1 MDQNLTFDRLE
12 HRTIQT
18 VLMEEDHNELQLII
32 TQKLADIQLCHSSIL
47 EGDPIGLLI
56 GEQQMV
62 TRNQAGALTHE
73 RWAESPLG
81 FHYLWDLYTM
91 TKFLPNTWL
100 SSDGVNGAISG
111 LLVGGPQSLS
121 SSSGE
126 VVQYMSS
133 DWVANIYSNLEG
145 NVPVVVQ
152 QQQQQQQHPNNRILS
167 LKPETEMI
175 VFPLNIDQAHW
186 VAVLVTC
193 LEGTL
198 RISLY
203 NSLSSL
209 GNKSNIIRNLPRI
222 INAIIAANPDATR
235 WTEARWGRVQVSGV
249 RTLQQDNLDDCGIF
263 AIRNCLSLLQRQAP
277 SLTLSDST
285 LTLRERYLR
294 AYIDGVNSSA
304 EHIFVDV
311 AVGQTSQASQ
321 TSQTSQTSQ
330 NETVGAP
337 LLEGGGDP

>member
-1 MDQNLTFDRLE
+1 MDQNLTLDRLE

-18 VLMEEDHNELQLII
+18 VIMEEDHKELQSVI
-32 TQKLADIQLCHSSIL
+32 TQKLADIQLCHSFL
-47 EGDPIGLLI
+47 LRGDPIALLI
-56 GEQQMV
+56 GEQQTV
-62 TRNQAGALTHE
+62 FRNQAGTLTHE

-81 FHYLWDLYTM
+81 FHYLCDLDTM
-91 TKFLPNTWL
+91 STFLPNAWL

-111 LLVGGPQSLS
+111 LVGRPQS
-121 SSSGE
+121 SGG
-126 VVQYMSS
+126 VGVQYMSS

-145 NVPVVVQ
+145 NVPIVV
-152 QQQQQQQHPNNRILS
+152 HPDRILS

-203 NSLSSL
+203 NSLSSH
-209 GNKSNIIRNLPRI
+209 GNKSSIIRNLPRI
-222 INAIIAANPDATR
+222 IKAIITANPDATR

-263 AIRNCLSLLQRQAP
+263 AIRNCLSLLQRRAP
-277 SLTLSDST
+277 SMTLSEST
-285 LTLRERYLR
+285 LALRERYLR
-294 AYIDGVNSSA
+294 AYIDGVNSA
-304 EHIFVDV
+304 PEHVFVDV
-311 AVGQTSQASQ
+311 AVGQTSQ
-321 TSQTSQTSQ
+321 
-330 NETVGAP
+330 NETVGTT
-337 LLEGGGDP
+337 LLEGGP